1 MTDNDDTSRRLRAQL
16 DAAMGETP
24 PAGDRMQSLT
34 SRYDSWRR
42 RRALT
47 AAGAGIAAIA
57 AVVGVGFAIAVGPG
71 KSALKPGNQI
81 SISPT
86 AGPASVAPSTVAP
99 SSLPAPSASAPTS
112 APPVSRGQTAPPAAG
127 ASTTTKGSAALTL
140 HGTVVDETGKPLP
153 GIYVTGFD
161 GTTTTD
167 RRGAFVAP
175 TAAGRHGGCLL
186 FSSQPLSH
194 PEGGKPASGD
204 YAWQQWTPPSGDCA
218 QEAVADIHIVMH
230 AGADVFGT
238 VRDNNSAPVAGV
250 AVYGTL
256 GSDGRVFLSTSCCG
270 FSFGAV
276 TDSVGQFRIYGEQ
289 PGQTVVA
296 LRDPW
301 LVGGSGGHG
310 IPATAGSGQPI
321 SLTDFGRNCDS
332 NFPNPTCPNASPPPT
347 PSAAPGSPPASASP

>member
-16 DAAMGETP
+16 DAAMGPTP
-24 PAGDRMQSLT
+24 PAGDRMQTLT

-47 AAGAGIAAIA
+47 AVGAGLAAIA

-71 KSALKPGNQI
+71 KSAPQPGNQV

-86 AGPASVAPSTVAP
+86 AGPASGAP
-99 SSLPAPSASAPTS
+99 SSPPAPSASAPTS
-112 APPVSRGQTAPPAAG
+112 APPVSGGQTAPPAAG
-127 ASTTTKGSAALTL
+127 ASTTTKASAAPALR
-140 HGTVVDETGKPLP
+140 GTVVDETGKPLP

-161 GTTTTD
+161 GMTTTD

-194 PEGGKPASGD
+194 PQGGRPASGD

-230 AGADVFGT
+230 AGADVFGA
-238 VRDNNSAPVAGV
+238 VRDNNGAPVAGV

-256 GSDGRVFLSTSCCG
+256 GSDGRMFLSSSCCG
-270 FSFGAV
+270 VSFGAV
-276 TDSVGQFRIYGEQ
+276 TDSAGHFRIYGEQ
-289 PGQTVVA
+289 PGQTTVA
-296 LRDPW
+296 LRQPW
-301 LVGGSGGHG
+301 AVGGSGGHG
-310 IPATAGSGQPI
+310 YPATAGSGQAI
-321 SLTDFGRNCDS
+321 DLTDFGPNCDS
-332 NFPNPTCPNASPPPT
+332 NLPDPACPNASPPPT